1 MNSDHNQKRIKM
13 NWSMLIPLLIGCVSI
28 LQGTLNRQVATHI
41 GVAQATLITNAVTF
55 MICIGFYFVVKSMPH
70 LVPEFFQVK
79 APITTYKWWFILPPI
94 FGFCII
100 AGMPFAFAKLGA
112 VKVTVLLVAAQMATS
127 VVWDIYVEDIG
138 INLMKFAGIIFAII
152 SVIFI
157 TLAKN

>member
-1 MNSDHNQKRIKM
+1 MSSDHKRIQM
-13 NWSMLIPLLIGCVSI
+13 NLSMLIPLFIGCVGI

-41 GVAQATLITNAVTF
+41 GVAQATLITNAVTV
-55 MICIGFYFVVKSMPH
+55 MICIGFYFLVKSMPH

-79 APITTYKWWFILPPI
+79 APITTYKWWFIFPPI

-112 VKVTVLLVAAQMATS
+112 VKVTVLLVAAQMLTS
-127 VVWDIYVEDIG
+127 VIWDIYVEDIG
-138 INLMKFAGIIFAII
+138 INLLKLAGIISALI
-152 SVIFI
+152 SVILV